1 MIPKDYWEAWA
12 LNLSGVRVQEDIS
25 EITRYHRIPGSKDY
39 YSALEYVRK
48 RFKDAGFDNQEIIEF
63 PADGKYHS
71 GMWSSQKIWQ
81 LHNGTLEVLEPEKSK
96 GILANAEINPI
107 TVTHRSF
114 PTPPE
119 GFEAAVVDVGDARTA
134 RDFAAQDIKD
144 AIILARPGL
153 RIWTMGVLQYGAKGI
168 IFGPRG
174 MGKIDDPDLVEWNGV
189 PRYLL
194 KDKQPV
200 AFQVSERQ
208 FRILKNLVAKEK
220 ANNRKIRVRMMV
232 NADYNTGTIPV
243 FTTKIEGQKL
253 PEEEI
258 ILIAHLCHPKPSA
271 NDNASGA
278 ATTLEIARV
287 WKQLIEQKKL
297 PAPMRTIRFVILP
310 EWRGS
315 IPWVQDEIVAKNRKV
330 LAAFSLD
337 MVGAD
342 QEKVGSTLTFD
353 ETPLT
358 LSSFINDRME
368 TALARA
374 AKEPV
379 CGVGHPP
386 TPFRWERVG
395 FQGGSDHL
403 PFVHPDANIPAL
415 CLTEWPDRY
424 YHSSGDTADKTNPVV
439 IARTALAVAQVA
451 MELSNA
457 DLKTAEVF
465 RIATAWAGYR
475 RLLKFAEQRLETA
488 VQEIRGLKE
497 PLRRRVGEL
506 WRDIT
511 LELSFRL
518 EMEEK
523 AIQSTSSV
531 VTRERK
537 AFEQQAG
544 DLLWSLANLAQRL
557 KDNLRVCI
565 QREANAAGVGI
576 RRLRTWTPRPDQWV
590 MKAKTMIPT
599 VNFKGPFSFDKFLE
613 SLDDKDLE
621 WYQEL
626 GDQDKL
632 SWRFFSAVGQLCTW
646 MDGKRSLLVI
656 HQLQNYTIL
665 DLPLQ
670 QAVEFVNI
678 MVKQGWITLK

>member
-25 EITRYHRIPGSKDY
+25 EITRYHRIPGTKDY
-39 YSALEYVRK
+39 YSALEYVQK
-48 RFKDAGFDNQEIIEF
+48 RFKEAGFDDQEMFEY
-63 PADGKYHS
+63 PADGEYHS
-71 GMWSSQKIWQ
+71 GMWVSQKVWQ
-81 LHNGTLEVLEPEKSK
+81 LHSGTLEIIEPEKSK
-96 GILANAEINPI
+96 GILANAEVNPI
-107 TVTHRSF
+107 TVTYRSF

-119 GFEAAVVDVGDARTA
+119 GFEATVIDVGEAHTA
-134 RDFAAQDIKD
+134 RDFTTQDVKD
-144 AIILARPGL
+144 AVMLARPGL
-153 RIWTMGVLQYGAKGI
+153 RVWTLGVMQHGAKGV
-168 IFGPRG
+168 IFGSRG
-174 MGKIDDPDLVEWNGV
+174 ISKIDDPDLVEWNAI

-194 KDKQPV
+194 KDKKPV

-208 FRILKNLVAKEK
+208 YRILKDLAAKEK
-220 ANNRKIRVRMMV
+220 ANNRKLRVRMTV
-232 NADYNTGTIPV
+232 SADDNTGIIPV

-253 PEEEI
+253 PQEEI
-258 ILIAHLCHPKPSA
+258 IIVAHLCHPKPSA
-271 NDNASGA
+271 NDNASGV

-287 WKQLIEQKKL
+287 WRQLIELKKL
-297 PAPMRTIRFVILP
+297 PAPIRTIRFMILP

-315 IPWVQDEIVAKNRKV
+315 IPWVQKEVVAKNRKV
-330 LAAFSLD
+330 IAAFSLD

-342 QEKVGSTLTFD
+342 QEKVGSTLIFD
-353 ETPLT
+353 ETPMT
-358 LSSFINDRME
+358 LPSFINDRME
-368 TALARA
+368 AALARA
-374 AKEPV
+374 TKEPI

-386 TPFRWERVG
+386 TQFRWERIG

-424 YHSSGDTADKTNPVV
+424 YHSSRDTVDKTNPVV
-439 IARTALAVAQVA
+439 IARTALAVTQVA

-457 DLKTAEVF
+457 DLKAAEIF
-465 RIATAWAGYR
+465 RTTTAWAGHR
-475 RLLKFAEQRLETA
+475 RLLEFAEKRIEKA

-497 PLRRRVGEL
+497 PHRRQVGEL

-518 EMEEK
+518 ETEEK
-523 AIQSTSSV
+523 AIQSTSSI
-531 VTRERK
+531 VTKDHR

-557 KDNLRVCI
+557 KDNIRVCI
-565 QREANAAGVGI
+565 QREANAVGVDI

-590 MKAKTMIPT
+590 TKAQTMIPS
-599 VNFKGPFSFDKFLE
+599 VNFKGPFSHDKFLE
-613 SLDDKDLE
+613 SLDEKDLE
-621 WYQEL
+621 WYQEMS
-626 GDQDKL
+626 DQDKIG
-632 SWRFFSAVGQLCTW
+632 WRFFGAVGQLCTW
-646 MDGKRSLLVI
+646 MDGKRSLLTI
-656 HQLQNYTIL
+656 HQLQNHTIL
-665 DLPLQ
+665 SLPLQ